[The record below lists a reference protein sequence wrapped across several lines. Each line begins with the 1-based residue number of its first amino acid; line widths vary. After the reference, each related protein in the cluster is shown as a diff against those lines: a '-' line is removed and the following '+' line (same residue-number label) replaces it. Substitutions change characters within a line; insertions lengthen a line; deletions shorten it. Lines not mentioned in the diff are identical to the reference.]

1 MEFQMGPSYRT
12 SNSKI
17 IETPTFSDDYFSISQ
32 QETVGAPLT
41 PHMMSVCAS
50 EISTDDIGTPAS
62 SESEDVQKEVSIVP
76 VVKKGRRK
84 SRVKN
89 VTFPVSMK

>member
-32 QETVGAPLT
+32 QETVRAPLT
-41 PHMMSVCAS
+41 PHMMFVCAS
-50 EISTDDIGTPAS
+50 EISTDDFGTPAS
-62 SESEDVQKEVSIVP
+62 SESKDVQKEVSIVP
-76 VVKKGRRK
+76 VV
-84 SRVKN
+84 
-89 VTFPVSMK
+89 